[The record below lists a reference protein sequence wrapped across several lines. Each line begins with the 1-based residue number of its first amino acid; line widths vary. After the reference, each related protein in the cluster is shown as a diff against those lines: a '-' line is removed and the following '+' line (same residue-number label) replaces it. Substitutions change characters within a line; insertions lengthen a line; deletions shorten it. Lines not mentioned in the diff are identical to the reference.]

1 MVLIA
6 AVLPPAGE
14 QNRQQPR
21 GARGR
26 VGRFGLKRKL
36 LGKEAGKNVMPPRC
50 LFIKDREC
58 FDNTYDFL
66 KQFAFNN
73 QKCCVP
79 DPTRMYDCNCG
90 TNDSYCVDC
99 GKYLACEEC
108 KE

>member
-1 MVLIA
+1 MVLIT
-6 AVLPPAGE
+6 AVLPRAGE
-14 QNRQQPR
+14 QNRQQPVE
-21 GARGR
+21 R
-26 VGRFGLKRKL
+26 VGAQAWCWLKEKL
-36 LGKEAGKNVMPPRC
+36 SGKEGVNIVMPPKC

-108 KE
+108 KD